1 MRKMAS
7 VQTVQEIKS
16 IEGADKICAYRINGW
31 WVVDQVGKYVVGDL
45 VVYCEVDSW
54 IPHVTAPFLT
64 KNKIRAYNNVEGNRL
79 KTIRL
84 KGQLSQGLLLPVSML
99 PMDFVVQVDADA
111 SEALGIQKWEPE
123 IPAQLRAQIAG
134 AFPSKIQKT
143 DQERVQNIRN
153 LAEYLQDYWEVTEK
167 LHGTSCTFFY
177 DSEDVGNE
185 FHVCSRNI
193 DLKFDENNTYWQ
205 MAIKYDVEKKL
216 AEYCE
221 GERLK
226 HVAVQGE
233 IIGPGINGNQY
244 GLIEPDFF
252 AFTLIENGEK
262 VAPAVRRDVVR
273 EVLDLNHVPVI
284 TRFNGHIGDHTV
296 ESLLELAEGKSCLND
311 SAREGL
317 VFNSLNDPQKSFK
330 VVSNTWLL
338 KNE

>member
-7 VQTVQEIKS
+7 VQTVQEIKA

-99 PMDFVVQVDADA
+99 PWDFVVQVDADA
-111 SEALGIQKWEPE
+111 TEALGIQKWEPE

-134 AFPSKIQKT
+134 YFPSKIQKT
-143 DQERVQNIRN
+143 DQERVQNIRR
-153 LAEYLQDYWEVTEK
+153 LDEYLQDYWEVTEK

-205 MAIKYDVEKKL
+205 MAIKYDVQKKL

-221 GERLK
+221 GEGLM

-244 GLIEPDFF
+244 GLTEPDFF
-252 AFTLIENGEK
+252 VFELIEDGQK
-262 VAPAVRRDVVR
+262 VAPAVRTDVVD
-273 EVLDLNHVPVI
+273 EILELKHVPVL
-284 TRFNGHIGDHTV
+284 TRVNGHVGERTV
-296 ESLLELAEGKSCLND
+296 DFLLELAEGRSFLNN
-311 SAREGL
+311 SQREGL
-317 VFNSLNDPQKSFK
+317 VFKSLSDPQKSFK
-330 VVSNTWLL
+330 VVSNSWLL